1 MTIEYRIHTA
11 TYRVERSFTGTKQ
24 TSELIRERVV
34 KAANVRSAG
43 RPFRIPENQAEKSE
57 KVV

>member
-11 TYRVERSFTGTKQ
+11 TYRVERSFTGAKQ
-24 TSELIRERVV
+24 ASELIRERVV
-34 KAANVRSAG
+34 KAADVRSAG
-43 RPFRIPENQAEKSE
+43 RLFRIPENQAGKNE